1 VGYRALVK
9 LSTGSWDE
17 PRQAALIAQIMNAEL
32 SLPAAC
38 ERHELSPETVR
49 KWVPVFRLRTLQALD
64 DKLQQTSLIHS
75 VNADGFANAI
85 YSGSIED
92 IPLSDLMQT
101 CQMGG
106 KDAVITVTSGNE
118 QSSIWCEKGVVV
130 DAESGKL
137 RGEAAVYRILELE
150 HGQVA
155 VDFRHEPRERTI
167 EATYFALLLESA
179 RHKDESRRL
188 LEQLDGTLAI
198 YSPAPGAQGADT
210 TLTDREV
217 LDLCDGD
224 RSIAD
229 VLAASERSDL
239 DTLTTF
245 ASLVERGYLVRHGIS
260 TPPPAPESRSGLEGW
275 ASGKTLQLS
284 FEDLGVA
291 RNARPRARWRLAM
304 FAAAT
309 LVLGM
314 LGWRSVEAR
323 RPDAASAASTAAS
336 SLTYRVE
343 VSTEPATAEVW
354 LDGARAGAGRL
365 QRDLLRDGKLRQLE
379 VFAPGHAPTT
389 LIFTDRSAHFHV
401 VLSPLSDAVPRSVV
415 SAAAVAGAAR
425 DSSPPQVR

>member
-1 VGYRALVK
+1 MKA
-9 LSTGSWDE
+9 SSESWDE

-32 SLPAAC
+32 SLSAAC

-85 YSGSIED
+85 YSGTLED
-92 IPLSDLMQT
+92 IPLADLMQT
-101 CQMGG
+101 CQMGA
-106 KDAVITVTSGNE
+106 KDAVITVTSGSE
-118 QSSIWCEKGVVV
+118 QSSIWCHKGVVV

-137 RGEAAVYRILELE
+137 RGEAAVYRILDLE

-167 EATYFALLLESA
+167 EATYFVLLLESA
-179 RHKDESRRL
+179 RHKDECKRL
-188 LEQLDGTLAI
+188 LDQLDGAFAT
-198 YSPAPGAQGADT
+198 YSPAPGALGAET

-224 RSIAD
+224 RTIAG

-245 ASLVERGYLVRHGIS
+245 ASLVARGYLVRHGIS

-284 FEDLGVA
+284 FEQLSSA
-291 RNARPRARWRLAM
+291 RSGRPPGQARWWLPLLG
-304 FAAAT
+304 AAA
-309 LVLGM
+309 LVLAVAS
-314 LGWRSVEAR
+314 WRNTGGLAR
-323 RPDAASAASTAAS
+323 ATAPSAST
-336 SLTYRVE
+336 SLTYRIE

-354 LDGARAGAGRL
+354 LDGARAGSGGLERE
-365 QRDLLRDGKLRQLE
+365 LLHDGKLHQLE
-379 VFAPGHAPTT
+379 VVAPGHVPTT
-389 LIFTDRSAHFHV
+389 LVFTDRAARLHV
-401 VLSPLSDAVPRSVV
+401 ALSPLSDAMPRSVV
-415 SAAAVAGAAR
+415 SVMPTDGSAAAR
-425 DSSPPQVR
+425 VR